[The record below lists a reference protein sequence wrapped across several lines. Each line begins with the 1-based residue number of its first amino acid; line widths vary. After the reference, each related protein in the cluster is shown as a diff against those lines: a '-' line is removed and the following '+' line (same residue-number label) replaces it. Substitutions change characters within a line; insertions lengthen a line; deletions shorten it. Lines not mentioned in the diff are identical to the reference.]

1 MGNPVISVMIAVHN
15 AESSILAALESL
27 DNALNENGSPE
38 RVEAIIINDGS
49 TDKSLDIISHYQP
62 RKFNKYV

>member
-1 MGNPVISVMIAVHN
+1 MSNPVISVMIAVHN

-38 RVEAIIINDGS
+38 QVEDR
-49 TDKSLDIISHYQP
+49 KS
-62 RKFNKYV
+62 VV

>member
-1 MGNPVISVMIAVHN
+1 MSNPVISVMIAVHN

-38 RVEAIIINDGS
+38 QVEAMALLQIVGGDKLII
-49 TDKSLDIISHYQP
+49 P
-62 RKFNKYV
+62 FC